1 MNDLTESVVN
11 HVTGTEAGTEATEP
25 VENNLE
31 SSVSQK
37 SSMPKYI
44 KSAFTKM
51 FGGGK
56 KSSRAHNQRELK
68 SHPLMQQQLQQGQN
82 VSQVN
87 LSSPIKGNHQ
97 STGNHAWVG

>member
-1 MNDLTESVVN
+1 MNNLTQSVIN
-11 HVTGTEAGTEATEP
+11 HETGAETPET
-25 VENNLE
+25 VENNPE

-87 LSSPIKGNHQ
+87 LNSPIKGNHQ
-97 STGNHAWVG
+97 STGNHAVG